1 MTTERGLGCRFT
13 CANPLR
19 DNSVAETLM
28 GEAKAVVA
36 QLMSKAFP
44 SGLPQAASSQSST
57 NINAI

>member
-1 MTTERGLGCRFT
+1 MCVQCRFT

-19 DNSVAETLM
+19 DNSIAETLM

-44 SGLPQAASSQSST
+44 SGLPQAAFS
-57 NINAI
+57 